1 MHDAGGLLAAAFGAL
16 TGCATFITGPN
27 QDVLID
33 SNPPGAKAT
42 VSGMLSERGPN
53 FIDKE
58 KHVVTTPA
66 TVRLRRTTPTASRSS
81 TKGTRSGTTRSSAGT
96 IGSCRRWSA
105 ECPARRSARFRLRHE
120 GASTAG
126 RFLEAAFYEYPV
138 GAFRAIGK
146 ALRLISPEAIIGTS
160 FKLKAKDADY
170 WYDWTGTGVPRV
182 TTTLEPI
189 SLSRPAGIALRC
201 RRDVR

>member
-1 MHDAGGLLAAAFGAL
+1 MMREVFLAAAFGTL

-58 KHVVTTPA
+58 KQVVTTPA
-66 TVRLRRTTPTASRSS
+66 TVRLRRDNSYRVEVQHEGYKIGEQPGRQRVQLVPVA
-81 TKGTRSGTTRSSAGT
+81 AGL
-96 IGSCRRWSA
+96 
-105 ECPARRSARFRLRHE
+105 RSALRGDRRASHLRHE
-120 GASTAG
+120 GSVASGPIRRRPPSTSIRSERSG
-126 RFLEAAFYEYPV
+126 RSARPFA
-138 GAFRAIGK
+138 
-146 ALRLISPEAIIGTS
+146 LISPEAIMGTS
-160 FKLKAKDADY
+160 FKLKAKDAGY
-170 WYDWTGTGVPRV
+170 WDDWTGTGVPRV

-189 SLSRPAGIALRC
+189 S
-201 RRDVR
+201 

>member
-1 MHDAGGLLAAAFGAL
+1 MMREVFLAAAFGMI
-16 TGCATFITGPN
+16 TGCATFITGPS

-66 TVRLRRTTPTASRSS
+66 TVRLRRDNAYRVEVQHEGYKIGNNQIVSRYNWFLSPLLCGVPCEAIGALPS
-81 TKGTRSGTTRSSAGT
+81 HDMSERS
-96 IGSCRRWSA
+96 W
-105 ECPARRSARFRLRHE
+105 PARFA
-120 GASTAG
+120 
-126 RFLEAAFYEYPV
+126 EAAFYEYPV

-146 ALRLISPEAIIGTS
+146 ALRLISPEALIGTS
-160 FKLKAKDADY
+160 FKLNAKDAGY
-170 WYDWTGTGVPRV
+170 WDDWTGAGTPRLM
-182 TTTLEPI
+182 TTLEPI
-189 SLSRPAGIALRC
+189 S
-201 RRDVR
+201 

>member
-1 MHDAGGLLAAAFGAL
+1 MMREVFLAAAFGTL

-66 TVRLRRTTPTASRSS
+66 TVRLRRDNSYRV
-81 TKGTRSGTTRSSAGT
+81 
-96 IGSCRRWSA
+96 
-105 ECPARRSARFRLRHE
+105 EVQHE
-120 GASTAG
+120 GYKIGNNQIVSGYNWFLSPLVCGVPCEAIGALPTYDMKDRSIG
-126 RFLEAAFYEYPV
+126 VRFAEAAFYEYPV

-146 ALRLISPEAIIGTS
+146 ALRLISPEAIMGTS
-160 FKLKAKDADY
+160 FKVNAKDAGY
-170 WYDWTGTGVPRV
+170 WDDWTGAGVPRV

-189 SLSRPAGIALRC
+189 S
-201 RRDVR
+201 